1 MQPETVTIEKFVNGG
16 YGLGQR
22 SCGQVVLVRHVLP
35 GEVVKVTFLAEK
47 KTHLFASLDSIITPH
62 QQRRRPPCPLAGRC
76 GGCDLQ
82 HADYSLQLQLK
93 KSIIKELLE
102 RGGSSLAAATA
113 LLADPLAAPEELHYR
128 QRLRLQVSAL
138 GRLGYHRFQSHEVIT
153 TSSCPLGSTLH
164 NRVLTDLCSNPAARK
179 LFAVTSEVEIQE
191 NPSSGRGLIIVHLR
205 RKPRPADRAAAAS
218 LGEILADVDGVYLRG
233 EGFSQLGPYGAGNT
247 SAGLPMS
254 LHHSSSPALPQGLSL
269 SWEVG
274 GFCQVNLQQNRT
286 LIDTVLAFTRA
297 VSGQRIL
304 DLYCGMGNFS
314 IPLALQGAEVTG
326 IEGQAAAIRSATANA
341 KAYPNISTRFLQ
353 RPIHAACQELVDS
366 GETFDCVVIDPPRS
380 GAPDLADHLSLLTNK
395 KIVYISC
402 DPATLCRDLQQLC
415 QRGFSIRK
423 LQPIDMFPQTHHI
436 ETVVLLEK

>member
-35 GEVVKVTFLAEK
+35 GEAVQVTLLADK
-47 KTHLFASLDSIITPH
+47 KTHRFASLDKILTSH
-62 QQRRRPPCPLAGRC
+62 QQRRRPPCPLAGCC

-82 HADYSLQLQLK
+82 HADYTLQLQLK
-93 KSIIKELLE
+93 KAIIRELLE

-113 LLADPLAAPEELHYR
+113 LLADPLAVSEELHYR
-128 QRLRLQVSAL
+128 QRLRLQVSAQ
-138 GRLGYHRFQSHEVIT
+138 GRLGYHRFQSHEVIA
-153 TSSCPLGSTLH
+153 TSSCPLGSALH
-164 NRVLTDLCSNPAARK
+164 NRVLTDLCVNPAAKK
-179 LFAVTSEVEIQE
+179 LFTAANELEIQE
-191 NPSSGRGLIIVHLR
+191 NPSSGRALIIVHLR
-205 RKPRPADRAAAAS
+205 RKPRPADRAAAIS
-218 LGEILADVDGVYLRG
+218 LGETLADVDGVYLRG
-233 EGFSQLGPYGAGNT
+233 TDFSQLGPFGAGD
-247 SAGLPMS
+247 SSSELAMGLHYP
-254 LHHSSSPALPQGLSL
+254 SSPALPQGLSL
-269 SWEVG
+269 RWEVG

-297 VSGQRIL
+297 GSGQRIL

-314 IPLALQGAEVTG
+314 IPLALQGAEVVG
-326 IEGQAAAIRSATANA
+326 IEGQAAAIRSANANA
-341 KAYPNISTRFLQ
+341 KAYANTTCRFLQ
-353 RPIHAACQELVDS
+353 HPIHAACQELVAS

-380 GAPDLADHLSLLTNK
+380 GAPDLADHLSRLAREKL
-395 KIVYISC
+395 VYISC

-415 QRGFSIRK
+415 RHGFSIRK

>member
-35 GEVVKVTFLAEK
+35 GEVVQVILLADK
-47 KTHLFASLDSIITPH
+47 KTHLFASLDTIITPH

-82 HADYSLQLQLK
+82 HADYNLQLQLK
-93 KSIIKELLE
+93 KSIIRELLE
-102 RGGSSLAAATA
+102 RGGPSLAQATT
-113 LLADPLAAPEELHYR
+113 LLADPLAAPLELHYR
-128 QRLRLQVSAL
+128 QRLRLQVSAQ
-138 GRLGYHRFQSHEVIT
+138 GRLGYHRFQSHEVIA
-153 TSSCPLGSTLH
+153 TSSCPLGSALL

-179 LFAVTSEVEIQE
+179 LFAVASEVEIQE
-191 NPSSGRGLIIVHLR
+191 NPSRGRGVIIVQLR
-205 RKPRPADRAAAAS
+205 RKPRPADRAAAIS
-218 LGEILADVDGVYLRG
+218 LGETLADVDGVYLRG
-233 EGFSQLGPYGAGNT
+233 QGFSQLGPFGAGDT
-247 SAGLPMS
+247 SAGLAMG
-254 LHHSSSPALPQGLSL
+254 LHYPSSPFLPQGLSL
-269 SWEVG
+269 RWEIG

-286 LIDTVLAFTRA
+286 LIDTVLEYTHAG
-297 VSGQRIL
+297 SGQRIL

-314 IPLALQGAEVTG
+314 IPLALQGAEVIG
-326 IEGQAAAIRSATANA
+326 FEGQAAAIRSATANA
-341 KAYPNISTRFLQ
+341 NACPSITARFHQ

-380 GAPDLADHLSLLTNK
+380 GAPDLADHLSRLTKK

-415 QRGFSIRK
+415 RCGFSIRK